1 MKILFIILLLLVGLI
16 IFTLNYISL
25 KKNKKNLLKS
35 IISCLT
41 GEMHCMKRQC
51 LHLEVKLKQEQ
62 SLVSCMR
69 ELLEQHRRKL
79 IILEAELKRKNVEV
93 EQLSKLCLR
102 KKILSSSVFNTF
114 RDLSRYNKENPDEV
128 KKATH
133 EEWKALCSE
142 VDCAS
147 VGFTS
152 KLREKY
158 RYLSEEDID
167 FCCLLKLEF
176 SYLEISYI
184 WGCTRVAAYKH
195 AYTILEKMGYDDHI
209 NVKLKNILE
218 EL

>member
-16 IFTLNYISL
+16 IFTLNYMSL
-25 KKNKKNLLKS
+25 KKNKKNLLES
-35 IISCLT
+35 LMSCLT
-41 GEMHCMKRQC
+41 GEMHYMKRHC
-51 LHLEVKLKQEQ
+51 LHLESKLKQEQ

-69 ELLEQHRRKL
+69 ELLEQYRQKQ

-102 KKILSSSVFNTF
+102 KKLLPSSVFNAF
-114 RDLSRYNKENPDEV
+114 RNLYKYNKENPDEG
-128 KKATH
+128 KRATR
-133 EEWKALCSE
+133 EEWNALCSE

-147 VGFTS
+147 VGFIS

-158 RYLSEEDID
+158 CYLSEEDID

-184 WGCTRVAAYKH
+184 WGCTRAAAYKH
-195 AYTILEKMGYDDHI
+195 GYTILEKMGIDDHL